1 MRHMRALRSLIGALI
16 TILVTAC
23 GGGGGGAPP
32 PPQTVTYAATSGVA
46 QKGPLIKGSTVVA
59 QELDTNLSPTGKQY
73 SYQITSDLGTF
84 SPTSTFGSQYIGLN
98 ATGYYFDEIAGSISS
113 GPVTLNGYSD
123 LTTGSV
129 LNVNLLTTLAYQ
141 RIAHLVINSH
151 LTSAAAMTQAENE
164 VLAAFNIP
172 AASAGNFNALD
183 LAGGTDGDHILAAIS
198 SMFVYSNSPGSLSS
212 LIASVESDVGAN
224 GAITVPAN
232 RSALLAAAKGLNPA
246 VVAANLT
253 REYSS
258 LGVTFTTTNIA
269 DWIDQDGDGVI
280 GRFKFH
286 VPDATPSSS
295 FSLPD
300 FVVNRMAGTS
310 VSTTAGELQ
319 VNGTVATGVTV
330 VHAGDV
336 VSVSPGAGVF
346 PNGVL
351 DIYLMSDAAKA
362 ARVSFVSGLTS
373 ITVTPDS
380 PGIPKGL
387 TQQLTATGLFSDTS
401 TADLTASVSWTS
413 DNPSIATV
421 TTDSGL
427 AQSLRQG
434 SAVIT
439 ATSGSVAGSTTL
451 SVTPAVLESVSITP
465 NPALSGVGIVRQL
478 TATGTY
484 SDGTTANVTNVAN
497 WTSNSSAVATVG
509 PTTGFVTGVSL
520 GSTAISA
527 MIGSTTDTA
536 LLTIVAHTWSS
547 PAALRTPRV
556 EHTATLLPNSKVL
569 VVGGYSPIGTTATA
583 ELYDP
588 VANSWSPA
596 HGMAAARRNHTATL
610 LTNGKV
616 LVVGGSD
623 PNSNFPPTP
632 NAELYDA
639 LTDSWSAAA
648 SPSVSRELHTATLL
662 PNGKVLVAGGSV
674 STAAAELYDPDSNVW
689 SSAGSLSIARVQHT
703 TTLLSNGKV
712 LVAAGNGQGQ
722 TDTTTAE
729 LYDPVANNW
738 SLTGSLSTGRDW
750 HTATLLPN
758 GRVLVAA
765 GEVGAGETASAELYD
780 PLADTWSLAGGLSTA
795 RYAHTAT
802 LLLDG
807 KVLVAG
813 GYSPLGVT
821 AAAELY
827 DPTANS
833 WSATGSMSITRQF
846 HTATLLPNGV
856 VLVVS
861 DSYSELYW

>member
-1 MRHMRALRSLIGALI
+1 MRHMRALRTLIGAVI

-23 GGGGGGAPP
+23 GGGGGGTLP
-32 PPQTVTYAATSGVA
+32 PPQAVTYAATSGVA

-98 ATGYYFDEIAGSISS
+98 ATGYYFDEIAGGTSS

-141 RIAHLVINSH
+141 RIERLVINSN
-151 LTSAAAMTQAENE
+151 LTFAAAMTQAENE

-172 AASAGNFNALD
+172 AASAGSFSALD

-198 SMFVYSNSPGSLSS
+198 SMFVYGNSAGSLSS
-212 LIASVESDVGAN
+212 LIASVEGDVGTN
-224 GAITVPAN
+224 GTITIPAN
-232 RSALLAAAKGLNPA
+232 KSALLAATKGLNPA

-258 LGVTFTTTNIA
+258 LGVTFTTANIA

-280 GRFKFH
+280 GRFKFQ

-295 FSLPD
+295 FSLPE
-300 FVVNRMAGTS
+300 FVVKRMAGTN

-351 DIYLMSDAAKA
+351 NIYLMSDAAKA
-362 ARVSFVSGLTS
+362 ARVTFVSGLTS

-387 TQQLTATGLFSDTS
+387 TQQLTATGTFSDTS
-401 TADLTASVSWTS
+401 TADLTARVSWTS

-421 TTDSGL
+421 TTRSGL
-427 AQSLRQG
+427 VQSLLQG

-451 SVTPAVLESVSITP
+451 SVTPAVLESISITP
-465 NPALSGVGIVRQL
+465 NPVLSGVGIVRKL

-484 SDGTTANVTNVAN
+484 SDGTTVNVTNVAN
-497 WTSNSSAVATVG
+497 WTSNSSSVATVG

-536 LLTIVAHTWSS
+536 LLAIVANTWNS
-547 PAALRTPRV
+547 PAELGTRRV
-556 EHTATLLPNSKVL
+556 SHTATLLPNGNVL
-569 VVGGYSPIGTTATA
+569 VAGGISDAATTATA

-588 VANSWSPA
+588 VANRWSPA
-596 HGMAAARRNHTATL
+596 HSMAAPRAGHTATL
-610 LTNGKV
+610 LTDGKV

-623 PNSNFPPTP
+623 PYSNFPPTP
-632 NAELYDA
+632 NAELYDS
-639 LTDSWSAAA
+639 LTDTWSAAA
-648 SPSVSRELHTATLL
+648 SPSVIRDSLTATLL
-662 PNGKVLVAGGSV
+662 PNGKVLVAGGYLS
-674 STAAAELYDPDSNVW
+674 AAAELYDPNSNVW
-689 SSAGSLSIARVQHT
+689 ISAGILSLACVGHT
-703 TTLLSNGKV
+703 ETLLATGQV
-712 LVAAGNGQGQ
+712 LKASGSCQGGQ

-729 LYDPVANNW
+729 LYDPVPNSW
-738 SLTGSLSTGRDW
+738 SLTGSLSTGRDL
-750 HTATLLPN
+750 HTATLLAN

-765 GEVGAGETASAELYD
+765 GEVGTGETASAELYD
-780 PLADTWSLAGGLSTA
+780 PLAHTWSLAASLSTA
-795 RYAHTAT
+795 RYGHTAT
-802 LLLDG
+802 LLPDG

-813 GYSPLGVT
+813 GFSPFGVT
-821 AAAELY
+821 ASAELY
-827 DPTANS
+827 DPVANN
-833 WSATGSMSITRQF
+833 WSATGSMSMTRQF

-861 DSYSELYW
+861 DTTSELYW